1 MSDQFVDDLQ
11 ALLDEP
17 GHAPKHKM
25 CAVGLVLESVT
36 DEQREKLEILLQD
49 GCPSLRGRWLTRCV
63 GGVSRWVTTLCN
75 DIAAVT
81 VVRGVCAP
89 RYEPDHDDGRARWSA
104 GVDRD

>member
-49 GCPSLRGRWLTRCV
+49 GCPVASGKVADTLRRWGFPMGYNSVQRHRRRHRGTGC
-63 GGVSRWVTTLCN
+63 LC
-75 DIAAVT
+75 
-81 VVRGVCAP
+81 P
-89 RYEPDHDDGRARWSA
+89 
-104 GVDRD
+104 

>member
-25 CAVGLVLESVT
+25 CAVGVVLESVT

-49 GCPSLRGRWLTRCV
+49 GCPVASGKVADTLRRWGFPMGYNSVQRHRRRHRGTGC
-63 GGVSRWVTTLCN
+63 LC
-75 DIAAVT
+75 
-81 VVRGVCAP
+81 P
-89 RYEPDHDDGRARWSA
+89 
-104 GVDRD
+104 